1 MLALGATVEARRI
14 DRVPSGPQAVCHRL
28 PNPAALVRAVDQNES
43 RHCAVSFLFL
53 NASERARLSRTKPLS
68 ALQGGE
74 GAPDAAAPG
83 GVRWAAPPSCASG
96 SPHPALSLRPAGGEG
111 KVRRLLGQISMVL

>member
-14 DRVPSGPQAVCHRL
+14 DRVPSSPQAVCHRL
-28 PNPAALVRAVDQNES
+28 PNPAALVRAVDQNER

-53 NASERARLSRTKPLS
+53 NAGERARLSRTKPLS

-74 GAPDAAAPG
+74 GGARRGSAG
-83 GVRWAAPPSCASG
+83 RVRWAAPPSCASG
-96 SPHPALSLRPAGGEG
+96 TPHPALSPRPAG
-111 KVRRLLGQISMVL
+111 RASTLGRPLGHTAF

>member
-68 ALQGGE
+68 ALVWTGE
-74 GAPDAAAPG
+74 IVDGCSGTWLTHAIGICGLLGRGWG
-83 GVRWAAPPSCASG
+83 GVV
-96 SPHPALSLRPAGGEG
+96 GE
-111 KVRRLLGQISMVL
+111 V